1 MHNVPDDPMPSEKR
15 GGLKTP
21 LLLNAGLIV
30 LLALLSYGFASINS
44 PGHHDKGE
52 AALVLF
58 FLLLGLF
65 LLNGVAVFVT
75 MIMGRTDL
83 VRGFLLG
90 GLLVF
95 LVGLGTCG
103 YSLEH
108 LHIDTR

>member
-1 MHNVPDDPMPSEKR
+1 MPLLPDPMPAKR
-15 GGLKTP
+15 SNLP
-21 LLLNAGLIV
+21 LLLNVALILV
-30 LLALLSYGFASINS
+30 LALLAHGFSSVNT
-44 PGHHDKGE
+44 PNHGDEGE
-52 AALVLF
+52 TALVLF

-65 LLNGVAVFVT
+65 LLDGVAVIIALIV
-75 MIMGRTDL
+75 GRKDL

-108 LHIDTR
+108 LHISTR

>member
-1 MHNVPDDPMPSEKR
+1 MQPLPDPAPPKPRNVK
-15 GGLKTP
+15 LP
-21 LLLNAGLIV
+21 LLLNVGLLP
-30 LLALLSYGFASINS
+30 LLALLAHGFSSLNT
-44 PGHHDKGE
+44 PNHGDEGE

-58 FLLLGLF
+58 FLLCELF
-65 LLNGVAVFVT
+65 LLDGVAVIIALVA
-75 MIMGRTDL
+75 GRKDL

-108 LHIDTR
+108 LHFSTR

>member
-1 MHNVPDDPMPSEKR
+1 MHPLPDPIPPAPRSNLHM
-15 GGLKTP
+15 P
-21 LLLNAGLIV
+21 LLLNTGLIV
-30 LLALLSYGFASINS
+30 LLALLAHGFSSLNT
-44 PGHHDKGE
+44 PNHGDEGE

-65 LLNGVAVFVT
+65 LLNGVAVIIALVAK
-75 MIMGRTDL
+75 RKDL

-108 LHIDTR
+108 LHFSTR